1 MRGSNRPDEDD
12 SQFQTKI
19 LKTDHSQSLKGEDQS
34 QTNAELKEGEGDGFN
49 KYYLQKNIN
58 DPNAKELVPA
68 SQHDRPPEKVLE
80 NFGKNTDTQNVPD
93 ADQDQNSNRSIKGNS
108 PGLKNV

>member
-1 MRGSNRPDEDD
+1 MRRSNRPEEDD
-12 SQFQTKI
+12 SQFQTKN
-19 LKTDHSQSLKGEDQS
+19 LYTDYSQSLKGEDQS
-34 QTNAELKEGEGDGFN
+34 QTNADLKEGEGDGFN

-80 NFGKNTDTQNVPD
+80 NFGKNTDVQNVPD
-93 ADQDQNSNRSIKGNS
+93 ADQDQNSNPSIKGNS
-108 PGLKNV
+108 PGLKNI